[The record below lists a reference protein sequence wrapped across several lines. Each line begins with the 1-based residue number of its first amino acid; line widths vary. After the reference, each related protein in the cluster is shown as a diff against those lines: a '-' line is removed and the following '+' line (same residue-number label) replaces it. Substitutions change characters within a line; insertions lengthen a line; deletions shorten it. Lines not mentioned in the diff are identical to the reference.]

1 MKKLIGLMIALTLVI
16 SLCACGG
23 QPAAEQKTESGV
35 ASGEVTQA
43 DIAKNIVGTWIKS
56 EVDGQP
62 AVTDEKNGFDIV
74 STKEAYISESRIRDG
89 VTPFRYNHKNEVD
102 INGNVVTIIT
112 TNTDGVLLVR
122 ELTITSIHDSEFT
135 ANRKFTRVS
144 EGGDSWAVS
153 EDEMNEYFVAGNL
166 LCARWIENGKESREQ
181 WEITIDGD
189 KMNWTALR
197 ENEDGKTFTAT
208 FKMTKVKE

>member
-1 MKKLIGLMIALTLVI
+1 M
-16 SLCACGG
+16 
-23 QPAAEQKTESGV
+23 
-35 ASGEVTQA
+35 
-43 DIAKNIVGTWIKS
+43 
-56 EVDGQP
+56 
-62 AVTDEKNGFDIV
+62 TDEKNVFDIV

-144 EGGDSWAVS
+144 EGTDPYIEEEIVTYIKVNDDYSDDILGTWEGHCTS
-153 EDEMNEYFVAGNL
+153 EGSVFDDGQDH
-166 LCARWIENGKESREQ
+166 RWEFKDDGTYVYYVK
-181 WEITIDGD
+181 DGD
-189 KMNWTALR
+189 RMNWTALR